1 MRLKL
6 FKELVNNNSF
16 DLVNVK
22 MDELKE
28 LIESHSEGHHIVYE
42 WKNENDHELVIN
54 FIYDDLAIQYEFDL
68 QNFSLF
74 KVVDDQVEFE
84 ELVDSIDEGLD
95 IIEKDVYNILG
106 VNENKNKNMKNILKF
121 EEFILERKNTPND
134 ENLWQKA
141 LRWVKGTRHG
151 GSATVRHDGET
162 YEAPNDGKGFEVYPS
177 AYANSA
183 AAKKYREW
191 GGTWRKNESYEVNED
206 LRDWHKEEWVRI
218 DTQGNIAGECGSMP
232 KGKSMQRCLPKKK
245 AQSMTKAERAATV
258 AKKTKGD
265 KKGKQFVRNTEK
277 ATVSNK
283 DRKKARS

>member
-1 MRLKL
+1 
-6 FKELVNNNSF
+6 
-16 DLVNVK
+16 
-22 MDELKE
+22 
-28 LIESHSEGHHIVYE
+28 
-42 WKNENDHELVIN
+42 
-54 FIYDDLAIQYEFDL
+54 
-68 QNFSLF
+68 
-74 KVVDDQVEFE
+74 
-84 ELVDSIDEGLD
+84 
-95 IIEKDVYNILG
+95 
-106 VNENKNKNMKNILKF
+106 MKNILKF
-121 EEFILERKNTPND
+121 EEYILERKNSPSN

-151 GSATVRHDGET
+151 GSASVRHNGET
-162 YEAPNDGKGFEVYPS
+162 HQAPNDGKGFEVYPS

-191 GGTWRKNESYEVNED
+191 GGTWRKNESNELDGVELNED

-232 KGKSMQRCLPKKK
+232 KESRMQRCLPKKK

-277 ATVSNK
+277 ATVTNK
-283 DRKKARS
+283 DRKKARK